1 MRIYERPRSSGE
13 AFYTHTTTTTTTRPS
28 SKRNNGM
35 ASLVA
40 SNLAAAAK
48 YKNPVAVFVGGT
60 SGIGQGMAES
70 LNRQTKGNAHIV
82 LVGRNKDAAETI
94 ISKMKAANEGPS
106 TGSYDFVPCDVSSLP
121 NIKPAA
127 ATILSKHPKIN
138 FLVLTAGYL
147 WSFIH
152 ELLPSLR
159 SAKEAGEDVKVL
171 SVYAAGVAGSGD
183 AAAVGNDVMIE
194 EYATRNPGIVFTHA
208 APGAVRTNI
217 LKSSDSVMVRGMGRV
232 LPLFASLFTVS
243 QDECAEYLWSGLYRS
258 TASTGSG
265 AIPGAHRIGSKG
277 QDLGMKAYYGT
288 PEKRKEVW
296 EETVKVT
303 DTTEA

>member
-1 MRIYERPRSSGE
+1 
-13 AFYTHTTTTTTTRPS
+13 
-28 SKRNNGM
+28 M

-82 LVGRNKDAAETI
+82 LVGRNKEAAESI

-106 TGSYDFVPCDVSSLP
+106 AGSYEFVHCDVSSLP

-127 ATILSKHPKIN
+127 ATIVSKYPKVN

-147 WSFIH
+147 SPTTSKTADGLDKKMVMHYWSRWSFIH

-183 AAAVGNDVMIE
+183 AAAVGNDLMIE
-194 EYATRNPGIVFTHA
+194 EYATRNPGMIFAHA

-217 LKSSDSVMVRGMGRV
+217 LNSSDSLMVRGMGRV

-243 QDECAEYLWSGLYRS
+243 QDECAEYLWSGLHRS
-258 TASTGSG
+258 TGSTGSG
-265 AIPGAHRIGSKG
+265 NIPGAHRLGRKG
-277 QDLGMKAYYGT
+277 QDLGMAGYYGT
-288 PEKRKEVW
+288 PEKRKKVW
-296 EETVKVT
+296 EETLKVT